1 MCALERSE
9 KGMDYFME
17 ENLKERLFKPTKT
30 GWERADEREREAIFN
45 LSKKYMD
52 CLNVAKTEREFIKQA
67 RKMADENG
75 YRDIIEFESLKPG
88 DKVYFVNRDKSM
100 YLAIIGEKP
109 IEDGLHII
117 GSHVDSPR
125 LDLKPNPLYED
136 TGLAYFKTHYY
147 GGIKKYQWTTIPL
160 SMHGVIVKT
169 NGEKVEINI
178 GEDENDPIFTIT
190 DLLPHLAQEQ
200 MEKKLKNGVEGEN
213 LNLLIG
219 SIPYKDEKV
228 SEKVKLNILNILNQ
242 KYGITEI
249 DFTSSEIELVPAFK
263 ARSLGFDGSMV
274 AAYGQDDKVCA
285 YTSLHAM
292 MELENVK
299 NTAVCILSD
308 KEEIGSMGN
317 TGMESHMFDFFISE
331 ILNKLGVNKPNLLD
345 RVFCF
350 SKMLSS
356 DVDAGFDPLYAS
368 VSDKYNAGFI
378 GKGISLNKYTG
389 SRGKSEASDA
399 NAEYVAWVRNVLEKN
414 GIDYQVAELGKVDI
428 GGGGTIA
435 YIIANKGA
443 DVIDCGVPVLSMH
456 APYEVTSKYD
466 VYSAYKTYKAF
477 WQE

>member
-1 MCALERSE
+1 
-9 KGMDYFME
+9 ME
-17 ENLKERLFKPTKT
+17 EELKEKLFNKKDN
-30 GWERADEREREAIFN
+30 GWETLGSNQKEEVFD

-52 CLNVAKTEREFIKQA
+52 FLNVAKTEREFIKHA
-67 RKMADENG
+67 RKLANENG
-75 YRDIIEFESLKPG
+75 YKDIMEFDTLKPG
-88 DKVYFVNRDKSM
+88 DKIYFVNREKSM
-100 YLAIIGEKP
+100 YLAIIGEKS
-109 IEDGLHII
+109 IEEGLHII

-160 SMHGVIVKT
+160 SIHGVIVKA
-169 NGEKVEINI
+169 NGEKIEVNI
-178 GEDENDPIFTIT
+178 GEDEEDPIFTIT

-200 MEKKLKNGVEGEN
+200 MEKKLKNGVDGED

-219 SIPYKDEKV
+219 SIPYSSSKI

-242 KYGITEI
+242 KYGITEA
-249 DFTSSEIELVPAFK
+249 DLTSSEIELVPAFK

-331 ILNKLGVNKPNLLD
+331 MLNKLGVNRPNLLD
-345 RVFCF
+345 KVFCF

-356 DVDAGFDPLYAS
+356 DVDAGFDPIYAS
-368 VSDKYNAGFI
+368 VSDKHNAGFL

-389 SRGKSEASDA
+389 ARGKSGASDA
-399 NAEYVAWVRNVLEKN
+399 NAEYVAWVRNILERNDIK
-414 GIDYQVAELGKVDI
+414 YQIAELGKVDI

-466 VYSAYKTYKAF
+466 IYSAYKTYKAF
-477 WQE
+477 WEE

>member
-1 MCALERSE
+1 
-9 KGMDYFME
+9 ME
-17 ENLKERLFKPTKT
+17 EELKEKLFNKKDN
-30 GWERADEREREAIFN
+30 GWETLDSNQKEEVFD

-52 CLNVAKTEREFIKQA
+52 FLNIAKTERELIKHA
-67 RKMADENG
+67 RKLANENG
-75 YRDIIEFESLKPG
+75 YKDIMEFDTLKPG
-88 DKVYFVNRDKSM
+88 DKIYFVNREKSM
-100 YLAIIGEKP
+100 YLAIIGEKS
-109 IEDGLHII
+109 IEEGLHII

-160 SMHGVIVKT
+160 SIHGVIVKA
-169 NGEKVEINI
+169 NGEKIEVNI
-178 GEDENDPIFTIT
+178 GEDEEDPIFTIT

-200 MEKKLKNGVEGEN
+200 MEKKLKNGVDGED

-219 SIPYKDEKV
+219 SIPYSSSKI

-242 KYGITEI
+242 KYGITEA
-249 DFTSSEIELVPAFK
+249 DLTSSEIELVPAFK

-331 ILNKLGVNKPNLLD
+331 ILNKLGVNRPNLLD
-345 RVFCF
+345 KVFCF

-356 DVDAGFDPLYAS
+356 DVDAGFDPIYAS
-368 VSDKYNAGFI
+368 VSDKHNAGFL

-389 SRGKSEASDA
+389 ARGKSGASDA
-399 NAEYVAWVRNVLEKN
+399 NAEYVAWVRNILERNDIK
-414 GIDYQVAELGKVDI
+414 YQIAELGKVDI

-466 VYSAYKTYKAF
+466 IYSAYKTYKAF
-477 WQE
+477 WEE